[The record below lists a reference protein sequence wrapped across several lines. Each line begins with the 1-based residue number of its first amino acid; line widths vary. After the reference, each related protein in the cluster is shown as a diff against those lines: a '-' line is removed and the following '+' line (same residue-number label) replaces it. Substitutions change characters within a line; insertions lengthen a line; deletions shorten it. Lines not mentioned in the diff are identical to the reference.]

1 MAPNSFKMSKSMTL
15 SEALVK
21 KLTMDESV
29 QIELEKQ
36 RMQKKEKQETKL
48 KNELQFE
55 KNNLVNKVLRDKI
68 NQATKEEDCFEKK
81 LGCTQESDI
90 SEEQLKSNIL
100 NSFDN
105 KNNYFDHETENK
117 SKDTNKVVNFE
128 ATSLEN
134 LETTAN
140 SFDQSSKIQSDNIKE
155 CTHEQENIINEKL
168 KHQYSDKEE
177 INLVNLKL
185 NNGNTSETNDSA
197 YKVTNI
203 SVNECLIKNNELVY
217 KSEESF
223 SATPDLLYKHDYQ
236 KQQGSDVIPQLIV
249 TSEDGMTSSPSFID
263 DNISWEA
270 LEDGVEDRCFDMLSD
285 SSSSESCH
293 DFKSEAVLEDDEYG
307 TEIKITKTDDD
318 CYKKFQMEKIE
329 LNLV

>member
-1 MAPNSFKMSKSMTL
+1 MTPNSFPMSKSMTL

-36 RMQKKEKQETKL
+36 RMQKKEILETKS

-55 KNNLVNKVLRDKI
+55 KNNLGNEVLRENMNKAI
-68 NQATKEEDCFEKK
+68 NEEDRFENN
-81 LGCTQESDI
+81 LGCTQESYI

-100 NSFDN
+100 NNFDN
-105 KNNYFDHETENK
+105 QNNYFDHETKNK
-117 SKDTNKVVNFE
+117 SKDTNDKLNFE
-128 ATSLEN
+128 PTSLVN
-134 LETTAN
+134 LEKMTN
-140 SFDQSSKIQSDNIKE
+140 SFDQSSKILSENDKE
-155 CTHEQENIINEKL
+155 CNHEQENIKNEKL

-177 INLVNLKL
+177 INLVNSKF

-197 YKVTNI
+197 YKVANI
-203 SVNECLIKNNELVY
+203 SVNECLIQNNELVN

-223 SATPDLLYKHDYQ
+223 SSTPDFLYKNDYQ
-236 KQQGSDVIPQLIV
+236 KQQANDVIPQLIV
-249 TSEDGMTSSPSFID
+249 TSEDGMTSSPSFND
-263 DNISWEA
+263 DNTSWEA

-293 DFKSEAVLEDDEYG
+293 DFMSEEVLEDDEYG
-307 TEIKITKTDDD
+307 SEIKITKTDDD